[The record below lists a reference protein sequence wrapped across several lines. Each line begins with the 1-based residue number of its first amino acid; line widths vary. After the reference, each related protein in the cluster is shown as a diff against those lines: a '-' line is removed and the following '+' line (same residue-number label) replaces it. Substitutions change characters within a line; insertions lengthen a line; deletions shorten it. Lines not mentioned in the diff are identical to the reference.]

1 VDDHK
6 LFAEALQSTLER
18 QGMDVLALA
27 TNGADAVEAADR
39 HDPEIVLMDVG
50 LPDISGIEA
59 GRRILEKR
67 PETTMLA
74 VTGMSD
80 SHLVGEA
87 IRSGFHGYILKD
99 TPLPQFVMAI
109 QSALNGHVVLPRKSA
124 SRAAGATTTEEEAAA
139 LLVRQLTRRER
150 EVLSLLTT
158 GANGAEIAKKLTV
171 SSNTVRSHIQNI
183 LTKLQVHSRL
193 EAAAFAVRHGV
204 VKNGH

>member
-1 VDDHK
+1 M
-6 LFAEALQSTLER
+6 Q
-18 QGMDVLALA
+18 VLALA

-59 GRRILEKR
+59 GRRILEKN
-67 PETTMLA
+67 PKTTMLA

-80 SHLVGEA
+80 AHLVGEA
-87 IRSGFHGYILKD
+87 IRSGFHGYITKD
-99 TPLPQFVMAI
+99 TPLPQFVLAI

-124 SRAAGATTTEEEAAA
+124 SRAAGATTEEEEAAA
-139 LLVRQLTRRER
+139 LLVRQLTRREL
-150 EVLSLLTT
+150 EVLGLLTT

-171 SSNTVRSHIQNI
+171 SSNTLRSHIQNI

-193 EAAAFAVRHGV
+193 EAVAFAVRHGV
-204 VKNGH
+204 IKNGH

>member
-1 VDDHK
+1 M
-6 LFAEALQSTLER
+6 E
-18 QGMDVLALA
+18 VLALA

-59 GRRILEKR
+59 GRRILAKR
-67 PETTMLA
+67 PGTTMLA

-87 IRSGFHGYILKD
+87 IRSGFHGYITKD
-99 TPLPQFVMAI
+99 TPLPQFVLAI
-109 QSALNGHVVLPRKSA
+109 QSALNGNVVLPKKSA
-124 SRAAGATTTEEEAAA
+124 ARAAGAATDEEAATA
-139 LLVRQLTRRER
+139 LLVRQLTRREM
-150 EVLSLLTT
+150 EVLRLLTT
-158 GANGAEIAKKLTV
+158 GANGAEIAKKLSV

-204 VKNGH
+204 VRNGH

>member
-1 VDDHK
+1 M
-6 LFAEALQSTLER
+6 E
-18 QGMDVLALA
+18 VLALA

-59 GRRILEKR
+59 GRRILAKR
-67 PETTMLA
+67 PGTTMLA

-87 IRSGFHGYILKD
+87 IRSGFHGYITKD

-124 SRAAGATTTEEEAAA
+124 SRAAGATTEEEEAAS
-139 LLVRQLTRRER
+139 LLVRQLTRREM

-158 GANGAEIAKKLTV
+158 GANGGEIAKKLSV

-193 EAAAFAVRHGV
+193 EAAAFAVRHRV

>member
-1 VDDHK
+1 
-6 LFAEALQSTLER
+6 
-18 QGMDVLALA
+18 MLALA
-27 TNGADAVEAADR
+27 ANGADAVEAADK
-39 HDPEIVLMDVG
+39 HNPEIVLMDVG

-59 GRRILEKR
+59 GRRILEKW
-67 PETTMLA
+67 PEITMVA

-80 SHLVGEA
+80 SNLVGEA
-87 IRSGFHGYILKD
+87 IRSGFHGYITKD

-124 SRAAGATTTEEEAAA
+124 SRAVGATTDEEEAAA
-139 LLVRQLTRRER
+139 LLVRQLTRREI
-150 EVLSLLTT
+150 EVLALLTT
-158 GANGAEIAKKLTV
+158 GANGAQIAKNLSV